1 MTLKLK
7 EKSKLDVLPEV
18 GLALMYT
25 QVRLGELPSWVSC
38 SDLLERLELLERTP
52 KYRKDQRIIGN

>member
-25 QVRLGELPSWVSC
+25 QVRRGELRSWVSC